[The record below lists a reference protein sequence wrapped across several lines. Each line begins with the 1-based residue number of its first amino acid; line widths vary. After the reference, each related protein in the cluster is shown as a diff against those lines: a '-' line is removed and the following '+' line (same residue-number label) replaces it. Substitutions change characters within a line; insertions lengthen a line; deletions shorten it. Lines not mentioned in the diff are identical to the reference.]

1 MVETMCFVS
10 INEEFGEVP
19 GWLGKVQALFLS
31 IEPLVHFMCVW
42 SCDIHLSKDDSLE
55 TVGVDELDDFIFSAG
70 FLTTELVAWSKN
82 DVGRQVGA
90 LKLYKRFVGF
100 FSQTS
105 LGSNIDDKR
114 GFLLVE

>member
-1 MVETMCFVS
+1 MVETVCLVS

-19 GWLGKVQALFLS
+19 SWFGEVQALFLS

-42 SCDIHLSKDDSLE
+42 SCDIHLSKDNSLE
-55 TVGVDELDDFIFSAG
+55 TVGVNELDDFIFSAG

-82 DVGRQVGA
+82 NVGRQVGA
-90 LKLYKRFVGF
+90 LKLYKRFVGLIR
-100 FSQTS
+100 QAS

-114 GFLLVE
+114 GFLLVK